1 MVSQQIK
8 RRHSTSACLA
18 SVLARLSVLKSYL
31 SETAITDQ
39 RVVDACKSQ
48 AALADLDIP
57 ALGITPVSRNS
68 MYKFADFACKE
79 NPSLLNGF
87 NGSGRQ
93 FLDHLRQHVCSLKVV
108 TTKARSKAALLQ
120 RSEDVCLQLRE
131 LLSASEAH
139 SLRLSKAYHHMLQK
153 IAALSKVDLGS
164 AEMRTR
170 LISILRDQ
178 NFLYEDLFSEVDIQR
193 TSKVEDFNEK
203 QRLV

>member
-1 MVSQQIK
+1 MVSQQVK

-18 SVLARLSVLKSYL
+18 SVLARFSVLKYYL
-31 SETAITDQ
+31 SEAAITDQ
-39 RVVDACKSQ
+39 RVMNACKSQ

-68 MYKFADFACKE
+68 MYKFSDFACKE
-79 NPSLLNGF
+79 NPSLLSGF
-87 NGSGRQ
+87 SGSGRQ
-93 FLDHLRQHVCSLKVV
+93 FLDHLRQQVCSLKVV

-120 RSEDVCLQLRE
+120 RSEQVRLQLRE

-139 SLRLSKAYHHMLQK
+139 SLRLSKAYYHMLQT
-153 IAALSKVDLGS
+153 IAALSKVDLDP

-170 LISILRDQ
+170 LINILRDQ
-178 NFLYEDLFSEVDIQR
+178 NVLYDDLFSEVDMQR

>member
-1 MVSQQIK
+1 MVSQQV
-8 RRHSTSACLA
+8 RRRQSTSACLA
-18 SVLARLSVLKSYL
+18 SVLARFSVLKYYL
-31 SETAITDQ
+31 SESAITDQ
-39 RVVDACKSQ
+39 RIIDACKSQ
-48 AALADLDIP
+48 AALADLDFP

-68 MYKFADFACKE
+68 MYKFANFACKE

-87 NGSGRQ
+87 SGSGRK

-108 TTKARSKAALLQ
+108 TIKARSKAALLQ
-120 RSEDVCLQLRE
+120 RSEEERLQLRE

-139 SLRLSKAYHHMLQK
+139 SLRLSKAYCHMLQK
-153 IAALSKVDLGS
+153 IAALSKIDLDP

-170 LISILRDQ
+170 LINILRDQ
-178 NFLYEDLFSEVDIQR
+178 NILYDDLFSEVDMQR